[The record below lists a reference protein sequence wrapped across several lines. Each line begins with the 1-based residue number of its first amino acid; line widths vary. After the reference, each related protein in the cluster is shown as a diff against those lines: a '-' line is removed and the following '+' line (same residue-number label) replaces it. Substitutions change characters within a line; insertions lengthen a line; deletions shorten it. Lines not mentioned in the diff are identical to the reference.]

1 MTLPIDVEKWIKEKN
16 VDCYTAEDIRQFA
29 SDLLAEVDIRRR
41 DDVIAEMRNRIA
53 ELEAEKETRE
63 YVGPIELAPHV
74 WAESDEAIAKL
85 EAERRS

>member
-1 MTLPIDVEKWIKEKN
+1 MTLRRLLII
-16 VDCYTAEDIRQFA
+16 
-29 SDLLAEVDIRRR
+29 SDGLVNSDRDYGGYYRGDEVDAAIRRL
-41 DDVIAEMRNRIA
+41 DDVIAEMANRIA